1 MVETFALILS
11 AVCIMA
17 LTFLVWLTLR
27 QFDKERLE
35 WQKERAKLLDRIQ
48 SSSFVEY
55 KAQERANTPI
65 KHREKPVAIKNLE
78 SEPWL

>member
-1 MVETFALILS
+1 MNTTLILILAIVCALIFPF
-11 AVCIMA
+11 MA
-17 LTFLVWLTLR
+17 WLEIR
-27 QFDKERLE
+27 QFNI
-35 WQKERAKLLDRIQ
+35 ERAEWREERSKLLDRIQ
-48 SSSFVEY
+48 ASSFVEY